1 MLGTEKKALPA
12 GKYSLVINVTDK
24 VSGKKADTKMAFS
37 VK

>member
-1 MLGTEKKALPA
+1 LSTDKKALPA
-12 GKYSLVINVTDK
+12 GNYSLAVNITDK